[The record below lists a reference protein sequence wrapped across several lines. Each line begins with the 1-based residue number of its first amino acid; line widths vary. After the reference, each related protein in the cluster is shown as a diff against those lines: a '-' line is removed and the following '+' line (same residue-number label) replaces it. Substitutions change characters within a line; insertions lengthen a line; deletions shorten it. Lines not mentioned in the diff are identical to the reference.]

1 MIYRNNYNFK
11 NIKGR
16 LPTID
21 ELSTEVPAISEYLDA
36 FRLPQAFKQAESDT
50 IPVIDIN
57 GLITGIV
64 SEYDLAKV
72 LPEWSLEENSYR
84 HKILVKD
91 IMTKEVWS
99 EPENTNVEDILSGVH
114 KTHIRV
120 IPIVDNAGR
129 YTGKSI
135 TRTTLIAFLTRMV
148 KPRSIGGLATPLGVY
163 MTDGLH
169 QAGPGNL
176 GLILTGMCFGVFAVI
191 IELFMNLFS
200 SIIPG
205 NFNFSTLIIIVQMS
219 LFILFIKITPF
230 SKIHAAEH
238 QTIHAIEKGLPLTI
252 ETVRMQPRPHKRC
265 GTNLM
270 VLVTGVLLVILSVSD
285 VAILKDPVIRFI
297 YTVIAF
303 LFIFKYWRKIGMWLQ
318 EHLTTSEATDSQ
330 IENGIKVGEDL
341 IKRHK
346 EDISPK
352 QPDLFSKLWN
362 MGLVQIIA
370 GFLFVQWI
378 SEFIFRHL

>member
-1 MIYRNNYNFK
+1 MIYRNNNNFK

-21 ELSTEVPAISEYLDA
+21 ELSTEIPAISEYLDA
-36 FRLPQAFKQAESDT
+36 FRLPQIFKQAESDT

-57 GLITGIV
+57 DNIIGIV

-91 IMTKEVWS
+91 IMTKEVWT
-99 EPENTNVEDILSGVH
+99 EPEYTNVEYILSGVH
-114 KTHIRV
+114 RTHIRV
-120 IPIVDNAGR
+120 IPIVDNKGR

-135 TRTTLIAFLTRMV
+135 TRTTLIAYLTRMV

-176 GLILTGMCFGVFAVI
+176 GLILTGMSFGLFAVI
-191 IELFMNLFS
+191 IEIFINLFLNV
-200 SIIPG
+200 IPV
-205 NFNFSTLIIIVQMS
+205 NLNFSTLIIIIQIS
-219 LFILFIKITPF
+219 LFVIFIKLTPF

-252 ETVRMQPRPHKRC
+252 DTVRMQPRPHKRC

-270 VLVTGVLLVILSVSD
+270 ILITGILFVIFSISD
-285 VAILKDPVIRFI
+285 VAIFKDPVIKFI

-303 LFIFKYWRKIGMWLQ
+303 LFVFKYWRKVGMWLQ
-318 EHLTTSEATDSQ
+318 EYLTTSEASNSQ
-330 IENGIKVGEDL
+330 IENGIKVGEEL
-341 IKRHK
+341 IKKHK

-362 MGLVQIIA
+362 IGIVQILA